1 MADPLVRRESPLEFF
16 REQVGSACERQ
27 GVRVLPTT
35 EYYVVSLLA
44 AFANVSAK
52 GPGEA
57 LASNEPLG
65 LRLLRAIE
73 SGGADMRTSL
83 RRVGDVSL
91 FVSGFF
97 SDSLR
102 RSLVDIDYYVSIG
115 GYAYGSLGREAGD
128 PLAETFEELSAKF
141 ASFVDVL
148 AEVSERS
155 SLTRNSDLLRL
166 YERWVKTGS
175 KRNGDLLAERGLVPP
190 TSRGPTGIQ

>member
-1 MADPLVRRESPLEFF
+1 MAESFLRRESPLEFF

-27 GVRVLPTT
+27 GLHARPTT

-44 AFANVSAK
+44 AFADVSAN

-57 LASNEPLG
+57 MTSNEPLG
-65 LRLLRAIE
+65 LKLLRAME
-73 SGGADMRTSL
+73 SGGADMRTNL

-91 FVSGFF
+91 FISGFF

-128 PLAETFEELSAKF
+128 PMAETFEELSAKF
-141 ASFVDVL
+141 VSFVDVL

-155 SLTRNSDLLRL
+155 ALTRNSDLLRL
-166 YERWVKTGS
+166 YDRWVKTGS

-190 TSRGPTGIQ
+190 TARSKRIQ